1 MVRKKGTDSAG
12 GESSQSHDTGVGS
25 GRGSQGPPQQLGRG
39 EGGGGYSGGGR
50 DWVPQSQQPG
60 RGGYGAGGPPEY
72 QSRGRGW
79 PSHRRGYR
87 GGRGRGGYGRGRAG
101 HGSRGVPF
109 PSGPSRPRVPERHQ
123 ATEPFEIA
131 VTPQPDPSEAG
142 SSSRPPEHV
151 PLTEQLQH
159 LSIKQEASRAIQPVP
174 PPNKPLRFPRRPGLG
189 CEGTKFVVKAN
200 HFFAEFPNKDLY
212 QYDVIITPEVTLRRV
227 NRDVMQQLVSLYK
240 CSDLGERD
248 PAYDGRK
255 SLYTAGSLPFESK
268 EFKVTISDEN
278 GRENEFKVMIRLAG
292 RTELHRLRQ
301 FLQGDQVDVP
311 KDALQALDIVL
322 RELPAT
328 NTSYCPVGRSFY
340 FRDELRKD
348 LDQGLQAWRG
358 FYQSTRPTQRGL
370 SLNIDVSSTAFIQP
384 LPVIGFVTNLLN
396 RNVSSGPLYD
406 ADRVKIKKALLGVKV
421 QVTHRGNMRRK
432 YRISGLTSQAT
443 GQLTFP
449 VDERG
454 AEKSVVDYFSET
466 YGITIQ
472 RTQWPC
478 LQVGS
483 QQRPIY
489 LPMEVCKIVDG
500 QRYSKRLNEKQITGL
515 LEFTC
520 QRPKNREDDIL
531 KTVKKNAYADSKCQT
546 EFGIKIIEKL
556 ALVNARILP
565 APLLKY
571 HDTGKQK
578 NCLPQVGQWNMKDKK
593 MVYWGTV
600 NNWICISF
608 CSKVGPK
615 LAHNFW
621 TKLADTCRIYGMAF
635 NSVPVIPPLNASPD
649 QVEEVLKTLY
659 RKAMN
664 KLQQN
669 KELDLLIAILPD
681 NNGSLYGDLKR
692 ICETDI
698 GIVSQCCLSKYV
710 LDIKGPYLTNVALK
724 INVKVGGSN
733 TALAAAIPSVSDR
746 RTIIFGAD
754 VTHPSPGEDSSPSI
768 AAVVASQDWPEITK
782 YAALVCTQAHRKE
795 VIQDLYKTW
804 QDPVRGIV
812 SGGMIKDGVSEGQFS
827 HVLSEELDD
836 IRKEPNY
843 KPTITFIVVQKRHH
857 TRLFAKNHNDRKFAD
872 LKGNILPGTVVDS
885 DVCHPTEFDFYLCSH
900 AGIMGT
906 SRPAHYHVL
915 WDENN
920 FTADAL
926 QTLTNNLC
934 YTYARCTRSVSIV
947 PPAYYAHL
955 AAFRARF
962 YMERET
968 SESGSRLGSSR
979 STRGP
984 DGSVAVRPL
993 PALREN
999 VKRVMFYC

>member
-1 MVRKKGTDSAG
+1 MGSGSRGALGIYLWICFSGLASVAFICLVFCTDISSLPFIVMVRKKGTDSAG
-12 GESSQSHDTGVGS
+12 GESSKSHDTRVGS
-25 GRGSQGPPQQLGRG
+25 GRGSQG
-39 EGGGGYSGGGR
+39 
-50 DWVPQSQQPG
+50 
-60 RGGYGAGGPPEY
+60 YGAGGPFEY
-72 QSRGRGW
+72 QSRGRGG
-79 PSHRRGYR
+79 PSQRRGYR
-87 GGRGRGGYGRGRAG
+87 GQ
-101 HGSRGVPF
+101 H
-109 PSGPSRPRVPERHQ
+109 VPEQHQ
-123 ATEPFEIA
+123 ATKPFETA
-131 VTPQPDPSEAG
+131 
-142 SSSRPPEHV
+142 HV
-151 PLTEQLQH
+151 PLTEQFQH
-159 LSIKQEASRAIQPVP
+159 LSINQESSQAIQPAP
-174 PPNKPLRFPRRPGLG
+174 PPSKPLRFPRRPGLG

-200 HFFAEFPNKDLY
+200 HFFAEFPNKVLY
-212 QYDVIITPEVTLRRV
+212 QYDLV
-227 NRDVMQQLVSLYK
+227 NLYK
-240 CSDLGERD
+240 CSDLGECD

-268 EFKVTISDEN
+268 EFKVTISDDD
-278 GRENEFKVMIRLAG
+278 GRKREFKVMIRLAG

-301 FLQGDQVDVP
+301 FLLGDQVDVP
-311 KDALQALDIVL
+311 KDAIQALDIVL

-328 NTSYCPVGRSFY
+328 NTRYCYLALSLAYMFTTLVS
-340 FRDELRKD
+340 LKD

-384 LPVIGFVTNLLN
+384 LPVIEFVTKLLN
-396 RNVSSGPLYD
+396 RNVSSGHLYD

-421 QVTHRGNMRRK
+421 QVTHRGNIRRK

-449 VDERG
+449 VDEG
-454 AEKSVVDYFSET
+454 GTEKSVVDYFSET

-520 QRPKNREDDIL
+520 QPPKNREDDIL
-531 KTVKKNAYADSKCQT
+531 KTVKKNAYTDSKCQK
-546 EFGIKIIEKL
+546 EFGIKITKEL

-571 HDTGKQK
+571 RDTGKQK
-578 NCLPQVGQWNMKDKK
+578 NCLPQIGQWNMRDKQ
-593 MVYWGTV
+593 MVDRGTV

-615 LAHNFW
+615 LAQQFCFE
-621 TKLADTCRIYGMAF
+621 LERTCRIYGM
-635 NSVPVIPPLNASPD
+635 
-649 QVEEVLKTLY
+649 
-659 RKAMN
+659 
-664 KLQQN
+664 
-669 KELDLLIAILPD
+669 
-681 NNGSLYGDLKR
+681 
-692 ICETDI
+692 
-698 GIVSQCCLSKYV
+698 
-710 LDIKGPYLTNVALK
+710 
-724 INVKVGGSN
+724 VGGSN
-733 TALAAAIPSVSDR
+733 TVLAAAIPPVSDG

-768 AAVVASQDWPEITK
+768 AAVVASKDWPEITK

-804 QDPVRGIV
+804 QDPVGGIV
-812 SGGMIKDGVSEGQFS
+812 SGGMINFWLFDFPPIFLLSFIVFSVCRDGVSEGQFS
-827 HVLSEELDD
+827 HVLREELDD
-836 IRKEPNY
+836 IRKACASLEPNY
-843 KPTITFIVVQKRHH
+843 KPTVTFIVVQKRHH
-857 TRLFAKNHNDRKFAD
+857 TRLFAKDHNDLKFAD
-872 LKGNILPGTVVDS
+872 IKGNILPGTVVDS
-885 DVCHPTEFDFYLCSH
+885 DICHPTEFDFYLCSH

-926 QTLTNNLC
+926 QILTNNLC

-947 PPAYYAHL
+947 PPVYYAHL

-984 DGSVAVRPL
+984 NGSVAVRPL
-993 PALREN
+993 LALREN
-999 VKRVMFYC
+999 VKRFMFYC

>member
-1 MVRKKGTDSAG
+1 
-12 GESSQSHDTGVGS
+12 
-25 GRGSQGPPQQLGRG
+25 
-39 EGGGGYSGGGR
+39 
-50 DWVPQSQQPG
+50 
-60 RGGYGAGGPPEY
+60 
-72 QSRGRGW
+72 
-79 PSHRRGYR
+79 
-87 GGRGRGGYGRGRAG
+87 
-101 HGSRGVPF
+101 
-109 PSGPSRPRVPERHQ
+109 
-123 ATEPFEIA
+123 
-131 VTPQPDPSEAG
+131 
-142 SSSRPPEHV
+142 
-151 PLTEQLQH
+151 
-159 LSIKQEASRAIQPVP
+159 
-174 PPNKPLRFPRRPGLG
+174 
-189 CEGTKFVVKAN
+189 
-200 HFFAEFPNKDLY
+200 
-212 QYDVIITPEVTLRRV
+212 
-227 NRDVMQQLVSLYK
+227 
-240 CSDLGERD
+240 
-248 PAYDGRK
+248 
-255 SLYTAGSLPFESK
+255 
-268 EFKVTISDEN
+268 
-278 GRENEFKVMIRLAG
+278 
-292 RTELHRLRQ
+292 
-301 FLQGDQVDVP
+301 
-311 KDALQALDIVL
+311 
-322 RELPAT
+322 
-328 NTSYCPVGRSFY
+328 
-340 FRDELRKD
+340 
-348 LDQGLQAWRG
+348 
-358 FYQSTRPTQRGL
+358 
-370 SLNIDVSSTAFIQP
+370 
-384 LPVIGFVTNLLN
+384 
-396 RNVSSGPLYD
+396 
-406 ADRVKIKKALLGVKV
+406 
-421 QVTHRGNMRRK
+421 
-432 YRISGLTSQAT
+432 
-443 GQLTFP
+443 FP

-531 KTVKKNAYADSKCQT
+531 K
-546 EFGIKIIEKL
+546 
-556 ALVNARILP
+556 
-565 APLLKY
+565 LKY

-593 MVYWGTV
+593 MVDWGTV

-615 LAHNFW
+615 LAQNFS

-635 NSVPVIPPLNASPD
+635 NPVPVIPPLNASPD

-664 KLQQN
+664 KLQKQN

-698 GIVSQCCLSKYV
+698 GIVSQCCLSKNV

-733 TALAAAIPSVSDR
+733 TALAAAIPPVSDG

-827 HVLSEELDD
+827 HVLLEELDD
-836 IRKEPNY
+836 IRKACASLEPNY

-885 DVCHPTEFDFYLCSH
+885 DICHPTEFDFYLCSH

-934 YTYARCTRSVSIV
+934 YTYVLL
-947 PPAYYAHL
+947 P
-955 AAFRARF
+955 
-962 YMERET
+962 
-968 SESGSRLGSSR
+968 SS
-979 STRGP
+979 
-984 DGSVAVRPL
+984 
-993 PALREN
+993 
-999 VKRVMFYC
+999 

>member
-1 MVRKKGTDSAG
+1 MEKHHIRVFVEVGRKGGEGYHGVGQSGGFRNLFMDGKRFSEGGFPKAVFRRRFSVIVMVRKKGTDSAG
-12 GESSQSHDTGVGS
+12 GESSQFHDTGVGS
-25 GRGSQGPPQQLGRG
+25 GRGRG
-39 EGGGGYSGGGR
+39 
-50 DWVPQSQQPG
+50 WVPQSKQPG
-60 RGGYGAGGPPEY
+60 RGGYRSGGPLEY
-72 QSRGRGW
+72 QSRGK
-79 PSHRRGYR
+79 
-87 GGRGRGGYGRGRAG
+87 GG
-101 HGSRGVPF
+101 P
-109 PSGPSRPRVPERHQ
+109 
-123 ATEPFEIA
+123 
-131 VTPQPDPSEAG
+131 PQPRG

-159 LSIKQEASRAIQPVP
+159 LSIKQEASQAIQPVP
-174 PPNKPLRFPRRPGLG
+174 PPSKPLWFPRRPGLG

-212 QYDVIITPEVTLRRV
+212 QYDVITTPEVTLRRV
-227 NRDVMQQLVSLYK
+227 NRDVMKQLVNLYK

-248 PAYDGRK
+248 PAYDRRK

-268 EFKVTISDEN
+268 EFKVTISSDDR
-278 GRENEFKVMIRLAG
+278 RESEFKVMIRLAG

-328 NTSYCPVGRSFY
+328 DTRYCPVGRSFY

-358 FYQSTRPTQRGL
+358 FYQSTRPTRRGL

-384 LPVIGFVTNLLN
+384 LPVIEFVTNLLN

-406 ADRVKIKKALLGVKV
+406 ADRVKV
-421 QVTHRGNMRRK
+421 
-432 YRISGLTSQAT
+432 S
-443 GQLTFP
+443 FP

-454 AEKSVVDYFSET
+454 TQKSVVDYFSET

-500 QRYSKRLNEKQITGL
+500 QRYSKRLNEKQIT
-515 LEFTC
+515 E
-520 QRPKNREDDIL
+520 E
-531 KTVKKNAYADSKCQT
+531 
-546 EFGIKIIEKL
+546 L

-571 HDTGKQK
+571 NDTGKQK
-578 NCLPQVGQWNMKDKK
+578 NCLPLVGQWNMKDKK
-593 MVYWGTV
+593 MVEGGTV
-600 NNWICISF
+600 NNWICINF

-615 LAHNFW
+615 LVQHFCFE
-621 TKLADTCRIYGMAF
+621 LARTCRIYGMEF
-635 NSVPVIPPLNASPD
+635 TSRPVIPPFDASPD
-649 QVEEVLKTLY
+649 QVEEVLKTQY
-659 RKAMN
+659 RNAMN
-664 KLQQN
+664 KLQRQN
-669 KELDLLIAILPD
+669 NALDLLIAILPD
-681 NNGSLYGDLKR
+681 NNGFLYGDLKR
-692 ICETDI
+692 ICETDM
-698 GIVSQCCLSKYV
+698 GIVSQCCLSKNV
-710 LDIKGPYLTNVALK
+710 LYIKGPNLTNVALK

-733 TALAAAIPSVSDR
+733 TALAAAIPPVSDG

-812 SGGMIKDGVSEGQFS
+812 SGGMIKYGFFRRASSSNSFQLLDGVSEGQFS
-827 HVLSEELDD
+827 HVLHEELDD
-836 IRKEPNY
+836 IRKASASLEPNY
-843 KPTITFIVVQKRHH
+843 KPTVTFIVVQKRHH
-857 TRLFAKNHNDRKFAD
+857 TRLFAENHNNGKFAD
-872 LKGNILPGTVVDS
+872 IKGNILPGTVVDS
-885 DVCHPTEFDFYLCSH
+885 DICHPTEFDFYLCSH

-955 AAFRARF
+955 AAFRGRF

-979 STRGP
+979 STRGS